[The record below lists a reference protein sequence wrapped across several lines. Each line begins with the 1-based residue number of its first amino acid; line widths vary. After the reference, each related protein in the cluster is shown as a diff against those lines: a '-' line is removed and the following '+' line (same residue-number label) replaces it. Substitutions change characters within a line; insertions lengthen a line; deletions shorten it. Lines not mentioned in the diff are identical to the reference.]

1 MMLLGFLLLGAL
13 MLAFAFAVVR
23 WKVRG
28 TP

>member
-1 MMLLGFLLLGAL
+1 MMLVGIILLGAL
-13 MLAFAFAVVR
+13 MLAFAVVR

>member
-1 MMLLGFLLLGAL
+1 MLLGFILLGAL
-13 MLAFAFAVVR
+13 MLAFAVVR

>member
-1 MMLLGFLLLGAL
+1 MLLGFLLLGAL
-13 MLAFAFAVVR
+13 MLAFAVVR